1 MKSFQKIAIP
11 IVGLVLAWASPLL
24 ADEPSAYF
32 RLYYA
37 PYFTGTVEQS
47 PADPDGDYRDE
58 EVDSAHKVDVEL
70 ILFKYVGIS
79 ATRIPFRRK
88 FENADGQTVEESA
101 EQRAVN
107 LTLYAMES
115 RHNSWNLFI
124 GGGMGSIDTY
134 RIKVD
139 RDRVGRKD
147 ALLRDYKYQRT
158 FAGVEYTFDR
168 LGIRLEFTRESA
180 ERETNDGRKAKL
192 KQTFQYVTFYIPFN

>member
-70 ILFKYVGIS
+70 ILFKYIGIS

-107 LTLYAMES
+107 LTLYAMAS

-192 KQTFQYVTFYIPFN
+192 KQTFQYLTFYIPFN

>member
-11 IVGLVLAWASPLL
+11 VVGLMLAWASPLL
-24 ADEPSAYF
+24 AEEPSAYF

-47 PADPDGDYRDE
+47 PADPDGDYSGKEADR
-58 EVDSAHKVDVEL
+58 AYKVDVEL
-70 ILFKYVGIS
+70 ILFKFIGIS
-79 ATRIPFRRK
+79 ATRIPFHRK
-88 FENADGQTVEESA
+88 FENADGQIVDESA

-107 LTLYAMES
+107 LTLYATAS

-124 GGGMGSIDTY
+124 GGGLGSIDEY

-139 RDRVGRKD
+139 RKRVGRKD
-147 ALLRDYKYQRT
+147 PLFRDYKYQRT

-180 ERETNDGRKAKL
+180 ERETNDGRKARL
-192 KQTFQYVTFYIPFN
+192 KQTFQYITFYIPFN

>member
-11 IVGLVLAWASPLL
+11 IAGLVLAWASPLL
-24 ADEPSAYF
+24 AEEPSAYF

-37 PYFTGTVEQS
+37 PYFIGMVEQS

-70 ILFKYVGIS
+70 ILFKFIGIS

-139 RDRVGRKD
+139 GDRVGRKD
-147 ALLRDYKYQRT
+147 PLLRDYKYQRT